1 MKKIAASLK
10 TILKVSWL
18 SLAIPTTLLVCT
30 ESAAFVYHSARQ
42 LMVGDQLST
51 YVRVQA
57 AKMPRD
63 GYASPPDQSWF
74 AAYWKEFNDSTYAS
88 IDWASYSNYHR
99 HPFQGRYINVD
110 RSGRRVTWNQNPT
123 GAGGMIR
130 LGIFGGSTIWGTG
143 ARDEFTIPSYVSKLL
158 AARYPHRFAVINY
171 GQDRYVNTQEV
182 ITLLREI
189 QIDRAPE
196 IAVFYDGYNDVFA
209 AIQSGIAGIPMNEDD
224 RLREFN
230 ILHPSRAR
238 DFYFE
243 ASSRTGSFQLIQR
256 LQAAL
261 RPEAVAD
268 SPQHKNPD
276 ALANDVVGV
285 YSCNIEFVSAIA
297 KEGGRMAQFYWE
309 PSVYSKSSLTGPEK
323 SILRSSDHIAAFYRQ
338 VQAVV
343 RHRVANRSNFR
354 DISGALDGY
363 ATTAFIDTHNVT
375 ELANEMIAREIV
387 ADLKDSLDR
396 AVSRASVEPALTDS
410 NTAGPTNSH

>member
-1 MKKIAASLK
+1 MKKIAAPLK

-18 SLAIPTTLLVCT
+18 SLAIPATLLVCT
-30 ESAAFVYHSARQ
+30 ESAAFVYHSVRQ
-42 LMVGDQLST
+42 LMVGNQLST
-51 YVRVQA
+51 YVRAQVA
-57 AKMPRD
+57 NMPRD
-63 GYASPPDQSWF
+63 GYASPADQSWF

-88 IDWASYSNYHR
+88 IDWGSYSNYHR

-110 RSGRRVTWNQNPT
+110 GSGRRVTWNQNPT
-123 GAGGMIR
+123 GADGVIR

-158 AARYPHRFAVINY
+158 AAKYPHRFAVINY

-209 AIQSGIAGIPMNEDD
+209 AIQSGIAGIPMNDDD
-224 RLREFN
+224 RLHEFN

-243 ASSRTGSFQLIQR
+243 ALSRTSSFQLIQR
-256 LQAAL
+256 LHAASG
-261 RPEAVAD
+261 PEAVAD
-268 SPQHKNPD
+268 SPQHKNLD
-276 ALANDVVGV
+276 ALAHDVVDA

-297 KEGGRMAQFYWE
+297 EEGGRMAQFYWE
-309 PSVYSKSSLTGPEK
+309 PSVYSKSSLTEPEQ
-323 SILRSSDHIAAFYRQ
+323 SMLRSSDDFAAFYRQ
-338 VQAVV
+338 VHAGV
-343 RHRVANRSNFR
+343 RQRVAKRSNFR

-363 ATTAFIDTHNVT
+363 ATTAFINTHNVT
-375 ELANEMIAREIV
+375 ELANEIIAREIV
-387 ADLKDSLDR
+387 ADLKNSLDR
-396 AVSRASVEPALTDS
+396 TVSRTLVERALTDS
-410 NTAGPTNSH
+410 NPAGPTNSH